1 MNRKQTKPLSLRIT
15 GRWAGTVLTAL
26 LAVSVS
32 VGAQAQ
38 TRDAA
43 GSQPP
48 RDLNSELRSGTWSV
62 YVQGGLSWADGV
74 WYPNLDAKR
83 SYNQSPA
90 VGGGIDYT
98 IRPWV
103 RVGAEYLWSNYRRE
117 QRFSALDT
125 RTMPVQAYGN
135 YKANYHNAKLGLQFN
150 LMELWSGRRA
160 QWLNIWAGTG
170 AGMTWARGNEYGI
183 WFSNTITQDGKTS
196 PLTPDVTISND
207 SQVTVTGNVRTANEH
222 SSYRNLYIP
231 ASLHIEADL
240 SRQLTIGL
248 KGEMDWLM
256 KRSEIS
262 PKSYAFALVTL
273 RYNFVPSRAKVQRR
287 HYEGEISRLNDRA
300 NALQREAEKAV
311 KEAEK
316 AAADNAR
323 LQQQNADLEQRLSEC
338 ASRKPE
344 PAAGS
349 QPQPQHFVQFD
360 NNSSFIGSDE
370 TESLKAFAARMKGSK
385 LSLVAEAS
393 TPGAKEY
400 NQQLSERRLQR
411 VIDILVKEGFDPS
424 DLKPSIAI
432 GAQNGKPAEEG
443 RRVTIT
449 VEQSK

>member
-1 MNRKQTKPLSLRIT
+1 MNHSNNSFSKPLTPRIT
-15 GRWAGTVLTAL
+15 GRLAGTVLTAL
-26 LAVSVS
+26 LAVSIS
-32 VGAQAQ
+32 AGAQ
-38 TRDAA
+38 TKDAS
-43 GSQPP
+43 GTQPP
-48 RDLNSELRSGTWSV
+48 RDLNSELRSGTWSA

-74 WYPNLDAKR
+74 WYQNIDAKR

-103 RVGAEYLWSNYRRE
+103 RVGAEYLWSGYRRE

-135 YKANYHNAKLGLQFN
+135 YKVNYHNAKLGLQFN
-150 LMELWSGRRA
+150 LMELWSGRSA
-160 QWLNIWAGTG
+160 QWLNVWAGTG

-183 WFSNTITQDGKTS
+183 WFSSTITQDGRTT
-196 PLTPDVTISND
+196 PLTPDATIGND
-207 SQVTVTGNVRTANEH
+207 SQVTVTGNVRTANVH
-222 SSYRNLYIP
+222 SASRNLYIP
-231 ASLHIEADL
+231 ASLHVEADL

-273 RYNFVPSRAKVQRR
+273 RYNFVPSRARVLRK
-287 HYEGEISRLNDRA
+287 HYEGEMSRLNDRA
-300 NALQREAEKAV
+300 DALQKEAEQALKA
-311 KEAEK
+311 AEK
-316 AAADNAR
+316 AAAENAR
-323 LQQQNADLEQRLSEC
+323 LQQQNDELEQRLREC
-338 ASRKPE
+338 AGRKPE
-344 PAAGS
+344 PLIED
-349 QPQPQHFVQFD
+349 QPQHFVQFEH
-360 NNSSFIGSDE
+360 NSSFVSSAE
-370 TESLKAFAARMKGSK
+370 AESLKAFVAGLKGSK

-393 TPGAKEY
+393 TPGTKEY
-400 NQQLSERRLQR
+400 NQQLSERRLQQ
-411 VIDILVKEGFDPS
+411 VVDILVKEGFDPAA
-424 DLKPSIAI
+424 LRPSIAI